1 MITTVV
7 TSVLAFVSTNLDD
20 IFVLTIL
27 FSQVNQTMKRR
38 DVIIGQYLGIGS
50 LLGVSIVATYSL
62 RFITTAPLN
71 WLGIVPILL
80 GVRTWFAGHK
90 TQKQSQLTT
99 PPAQQKQGRLATIIS
114 PRILN
119 VSLLTVA
126 NGADNIGVYLP
137 LFSKYSPGQLVI
149 TTVVFALMIA
159 LWCYLGLKLASFPLV
174 KAKLVKYK
182 QIVIPIIFIVLGLL
196 IIFK

>member
-38 DVIIGQYLGIGS
+38 DVIIGQYLGIGL
-50 LLGVSIVATYSL
+50 LLGISILATYSL

-80 GVRTWFAGHK
+80 GIKTWFTGRK
-90 TQKQSQLTT
+90 TQQQSQLTT
-99 PPAQQKQGRLATIIS
+99 SPAQQKQGRLATIIS
-114 PRILN
+114 PQILS
-119 VSLLTVA
+119 VLLLTVA

-159 LWCYLGLKLASFPLV
+159 LWCYFGLKLASFPLV

>member
-99 PPAQQKQGRLATIIS
+99 PPASKNRAGWQ
-114 PRILN
+114 
-119 VSLLTVA
+119 
-126 NGADNIGVYLP
+126 P
-137 LFSKYSPGQLVI
+137 LS
-149 TTVVFALMIA
+149 AL
-159 LWCYLGLKLASFPLV
+159 GF
-174 KAKLVKYK
+174 
-182 QIVIPIIFIVLGLL
+182 
-196 IIFK
+196 